1 MAIAPIS
8 RDLIRVGYISPT
20 EGYVRGLTVSDA
32 NNYDRL
38 NGGKKYEPITRTYG
52 VINNGA
58 GNYEFTGAATGSNP
72 TLNVTVGDTLVFNL
86 VAVGHPFWIKTKKI
100 TGITDG
106 VTTGKVTNNGLERG
120 TVAWNT
126 TGVKPGTYYYVCQRH
141 TSMQGVINVA
151 PPPGGILYIF
161 QDGDGK
167 IKYLTID
174 QVNQLTIKDLL
185 RSDICNTGPRPCTSP
200 LINFFGGDGIGAEGN
215 AVIDK
220 NGVILAVDLVNGG
233 YGYSSRPL
241 VQVIDPCDNGSGAVL
256 DTEIKNGRV
265 VRVIVIDGGVGYLPP
280 PQSAPQYPA
289 LLRLKDVVVRKTGI
303 NYNCGVDEVTV
314 CVDRDGTTKKEPNGT
329 VLSYQCDPFGRI
341 RQVQVVRGGTFTENI
356 RICVHSKTGVNAE
369 LIPVF
374 EVVRDPIAPE
384 VGERVVQVYDLIGLT
399 VQGYIDGKPYYGK
412 VYFENGDK
420 FAGVPGTSKPIPVF
434 DTKIESIRGETSGDI
449 IRIVGAVEDAAEE
462 TAPTPAPAPT
472 PTIAPVIDIAVA
484 PAVDIAPT
492 IDIAPPPPPPPAP
505 TPTPTPAP
513 TPYSPPP
520 SSPPPAPSPS
530 PPPSPSPGGG
540 GGGGGYG
547 Y

>member
-32 NNYDRL
+32 NNYDKL
-38 NGGKKYEPITRTYG
+38 NGGKKYEPITRTYD

-86 VAVGHPFWIKTKKI
+86 VAIGHPFWVKTRKVRG
-100 TGITDG
+100 TGDG
-106 VTTGKVTNNGLERG
+106 VTTGNIKNNGSEKG
-120 TVAWNT
+120 TIIWNT
-126 TGVKPGTYYYVCQRH
+126 TGVKPGTYYYVCQNH
-141 TSMQGVINVA
+141 TSMQGVINVTA
-151 PPPGGILYIF
+151 PTGGILYIF

-167 IKYLTID
+167 IRYLTID
-174 QVNQLTIKDLL
+174 EVNQLTIKDLL
-185 RSDICNTGPRPCTSP
+185 RSDVCNTGPKPCTSP

-241 VQVIDPCDNGSGAVL
+241 AQVIDPCNNGSGAVL

-280 PQSAPQYPA
+280 PQTAPQYPA
-289 LLRLKDVVVRKTGI
+289 LLQLKDVVVRKTGI

-314 CVDRDGTTKKEPNGT
+314 CVDRDGTTRKEPNGT
-329 VLSYQCDPFGRI
+329 VLTYQCDPFGRI
-341 RQVQVVRGGTFTENI
+341 RQVQVVRGGTFSENI

-374 EVVRDPIAPE
+374 EVVRDPLFTE
-384 VGERVVQVYDLIGLT
+384 KEKDFRNVVQVYDLIGLS
-399 VQGYIDGKPYYGK
+399 VQGYVDGKPYYGR
-412 VYFENGDK
+412 VYFENDAK
-420 FAGVPGTSKPIPVF
+420 FAGVPGTSKPIPVY
-434 DTKIESIRGETSGDI
+434 DTKTESILKATQSTTGDFV
-449 IRIVGAVEDAAEE
+449 RIVGAVEGEVTETVPVSTPEPTPAA
-462 TAPTPAPAPT
+462 APTPRID
-472 PTIAPVIDIAVA
+472 IAPV
-484 PAVDIAPT
+484 

-520 SSPPPAPSPS
+520 SSPPPAPSPP